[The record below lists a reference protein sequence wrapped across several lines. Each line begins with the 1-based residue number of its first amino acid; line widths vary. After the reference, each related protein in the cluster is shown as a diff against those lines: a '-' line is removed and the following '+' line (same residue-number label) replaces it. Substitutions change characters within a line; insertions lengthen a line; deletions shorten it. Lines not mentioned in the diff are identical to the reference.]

1 MIFVTIPLF
10 FPSTAWGMI
19 FANIIMW
26 MLPAARE
33 TFEREAQGNLGCSFS
48 EAMSGL
54 LKFALIASVI
64 AVPIA
69 LIASYKISL

>member
-33 TFEREAQGNLGCSFS
+33 TFEREAQGNKGCS
-48 EAMSGL
+48 L
-54 LKFALIASVI
+54 LFT
-64 AVPIA
+64 
-69 LIASYKISL
+69 SLF